1 MFRRRVGFAQATE
14 ATTLFIP
21 ADIEKLQESFHV
33 FDAERTAPDWDF
45 MWNALI
51 EEGREKKLKQMPLSR
66 CPEPLPCGTSNENDE
81 ISIAEAALKV
91 FALPVCEIHQLTC
104 AS

>member
-1 MFRRRVGFAQATE
+1 
-14 ATTLFIP
+14 L
-21 ADIEKLQESFHV
+21 
-33 FDAERTAPDWDF
+33 DAERTAPDWDF

-66 CPEPLPCGTSNENDE
+66 CPEPLPCSTSGENDE

-91 FALPVCEIHQLTC
+91 LLFLSVMKFIYLLVHLEPDDNGFSL
-104 AS
+104 